1 MELEKIFVL
10 YFPIMEIDDY
20 FVLNLKE
27 ITPVIKEHILTEKK
41 NNTELHDVI
50 KQKPSSPPSD
60 TFS

>member
-27 ITPVIKEHILTEKK
+27 ITQVIKEYILAEKK
-41 NNTELHDVI
+41 IIQN
-50 KQKPSSPPSD
+50 
-60 TFS
+60 FMM